1 MLGTVVFVAL
11 AYARP
16 VASAADGWVEILVA
30 FYAATEAPDA
40 PVLPLA
46 KLRLRVARD
55 EASVATVDDGRHG
68 QAPILVMVAR
78 MPRTSPATAARALSS
93 LWLRIG
99 VTLVMV
105 RIYPMHAQRAIGTT
119 S

>member
-30 FYAATEAPDA
+30 FHAATEAPDA

-78 MPRTSPATAARALSS
+78 VLRSVVVAARAT
-93 LWLRIG
+93 RIG
-99 VTLVMV
+99 SGCLSAVTLL
-105 RIYPMHAQRAIGTT
+105 MHGVYGIPA
-119 S
+119 SLHK